1 MWLPLGVKERI
12 VIRSGQDGASG
23 KVLFLY
29 LSADY
34 RCFLNNTSSCT
45 FMFDAL
51 FCIFAIF
58 HSKIT
63 LTNVFGMVLVID
75 SGFNALRSCL
85 RKQIISNDYGNY

>member
-1 MWLPLGVKERI
+1 M
-12 VIRSGQDGASG
+12 IRTGQNGASG

-34 RCFLNNTSSCT
+34 RCSLFNNTFSCT

-58 HSKIT
+58 HDKKKSFK
-63 LTNVFGMVLVID
+63 NVFGMVLVID
-75 SGFNALRSCL
+75 PGFHALRSGL
-85 RKQIISNDYGNY
+85 RK